1 MAAVRFTR
9 GVKRKRA
16 EDGDEDEGVRP
27 LSPPLAFRCEA
38 LLDLSLHKLHQGCT
52 VADRNLRRSVLI
64 ANTLRRLQ
72 AGEGRSLPPQTL
84 PQPEAPDP
92 NNADTDADT
101 DANNNLCLLLGDDA
115 TLSIDLHDLD
125 YPGGFGGSPP
135 IPEEDPPLSPTSRPL
150 QSVLAEL
157 DMGDSDAFL
166 TDCSLDDIFSD
177 IDTSMYDGQTSLAAG
192 LWDPLKPPDPAPFTL
207 ERPPWD
213 YPSTRT
219 PNGRTEFT
227 DLEMV
232 MDLLA
237 G

>member
-16 EDGDEDEGVRP
+16 EDEDEGVRP

-72 AGEGRSLPPQTL
+72 AGEGGSLPPQTQ

-92 NNADTDADT
+92 NNADTDVDADT
-101 DANNNLCLLLGDDA
+101 DANNNLCLLLGDDD
-115 TLSIDLHDLD
+115 TLSIALHDLD
-125 YPGGFGGSPP
+125 YPGGLGGSPP
-135 IPEEDPPLSPTSRPL
+135 FPEEDPPLSPTQPL
-150 QSVLAEL
+150 RSVLAEL
-157 DMGDSDAFL
+157 DMADSDAFL

-192 LWDPLKPPDPAPFTL
+192 LWDPLKPPDPAPF
-207 ERPPWD
+207 PWD

-219 PNGRTEFT
+219 PSGRTEFA